1 MVTLSKIRDRVTETK
16 WSKLYVSM
24 AMLQCIIIFSLQT
37 AICYLNAYEAR
48 LLPESSSGN
57 ALISNNTNVGVSQ
70 MAADRLDR
78 IIWENIAFISFQVWF
93 IFMVFDATANQ
104 NTAEIL
110 ALAIL
115 NAVCAI
121 LGALQ
126 LVDCIRWLRRLE
138 HIGSPIYALLTAEKI
153 EISLSALILV
163 FAIIMCF
170 LSVQMSK
177 QFGWNIYKK
186 IGADV
191 KIQKMYIIFQFF
203 VLSLKIQIFTG
214 FLVSLFYLIQFAL
227 KQDTNSLWKTII
239 QVVVTVLILPMLYFA
254 RIAGSKESRARMTT
268 FVAFQCLELFHFIL
282 VLYQTFQPYDRWYT
296 WIVLVIIGILLD
308 ITSGVLGGIC
318 MSQFGKGLKP
328 FVQRGSNKA
337 KMDLEANAKNTSDN
351 WQIDED

>member
-1 MVTLSKIRDRVTETK
+1 
-16 WSKLYVSM
+16 M
-24 AMLQCIIIFSLQT
+24 AMLQCVIIFGLQT

-48 LLPESSSGN
+48 QLPQSARNN
-57 ALISNNTNVGVSQ
+57 ALTTSNSGTIPQ
-70 MAADRLDR
+70 QAADRLDR
-78 IIWENIAFISFQVWF
+78 IIWENIAFISFQAWF
-93 IFMVFDATANQ
+93 ICMVFDATTYQ

-126 LVDCIRWLRRLE
+126 LVDCIRWLRRLKLV
-138 HIGSPIYALLTAEKI
+138 GSPIYSLLTAEKI
-153 EISLSALILV
+153 EIALSAVILV

-170 LSVQMSK
+170 LSIKMSK

-214 FLVSLFYLIQFAL
+214 FFVSLFYLIQFAL
-227 KQDTNSLWKTII
+227 KQSHDNLWKAII
-239 QVVVTVLILPMLYFA
+239 QIVVTVLIIPLLYFA
-254 RIAGSKESRARMTT
+254 RIAGSKESKIRMST
-268 FVAFQCLELFHFIL
+268 FITFQCLELFHFIL
-282 VLYQTFQPYDRWYT
+282 ILYQTFQPEDRWYT
-296 WIVLVIIGILLD
+296 WIVLVIIGIILV
-308 ITSGVLGGIC
+308 IISGVLGAIC
-318 MSQFGKGLKP
+318 MSHFGKGLKP
-328 FVQRGSNKA
+328 FVQRGSHKA
-337 KMDLEANAKNTSDN
+337 KMDLENNTKKTSEN